1 MKKVVLSLF
10 VVFTLFACGKTQ
22 MADKGPYLAQVG
34 DVEITEADLESEMQ
48 NLPDY
53 AQSMFEGKEGKKRFL
68 DEVIKKEILY
78 QEALKKG
85 LDKSPEFKQ
94 KLEEFKKLTLISDLL
109 EKEIMSKSGVSEQDM
124 KDYYEKNKA
133 DFVATSQIKASHIL
147 VKTKEDAQKILERLN
162 NGEKF
167 EALAKEAS
175 IDRVSGKNGGELGY
189 FSRGEM
195 VPEFEKAAAMLKVGE
210 VSKPVKTQFGYHIIK
225 VTDKKTGPVVEF
237 ERVKDIIAQKLSGE
251 RQKEAFDSYIE
262 GLKKDYKIEVN
273 EKAVASLA
281 DEKKDEADSQPAA
294 QQAEESGE
302 APKQETKEESK

>member
-22 MADKGPYLAQVG
+22 TADKGPYLAKVG
-34 DVEITEADLESEMQ
+34 DVKITEADLESEMQ

-85 LDKSPEFKQ
+85 LDKGPEFKQ

-175 IDRVSGKNGGELGY
+175 IDKVSGKNGGELGY

-251 RQKEAFDSYIE
+251 RQKEAFDSYLE
-262 GLKKDYKIEVN
+262 GLKKDYKIDVN

-281 DEKKDEADSQPAA
+281 EEKEPETQPSA
-294 QQAEESGE
+294 QQTEGSDETQ
-302 APKQETKEESK
+302 KQETKQETK

>member
-22 MADKGPYLAQVG
+22 TADKGPYLAKVG
-34 DVEITEADLESEMQ
+34 DVKITEADLESEMQ

-175 IDRVSGKNGGELGY
+175 IDKVSGKNGGELGY

-251 RQKEAFDSYIE
+251 RQKEAFDSYLE
-262 GLKKDYKIEVN
+262 GLKKDYKIDVN

-281 DEKKDEADSQPAA
+281 EEKEPETQPSA
-294 QQAEESGE
+294 QQTEGSDETQ
-302 APKQETKEESK
+302 KQETRQETK

>member
-34 DVEITEADLESEMQ
+34 DVKITEADLESEMQ

-109 EKEIMSKSGVSEQDM
+109 EKEIMSKSSVSEQDM

-195 VPEFEKAAAMLKVGE
+195 VPEFEKAAAMLNVGE

-281 DEKKDEADSQPAA
+281 DEKKDEAESQPSA

>member
-22 MADKGPYLAQVG
+22 TADKGPYLAKVG
-34 DVEITEADLESEMQ
+34 DVKITEADLESEMQ

-175 IDRVSGKNGGELGY
+175 IDKVSGKNGGELGY

-251 RQKEAFDSYIE
+251 RQKEAFDSYLE
-262 GLKKDYKIEVN
+262 GLKKDYKIDVN

-281 DEKKDEADSQPAA
+281 EEKEKEPETQPSAQRTEGSDETQ
-294 QQAEESGE
+294 
-302 APKQETKEESK
+302 KQETRQETK

>member
-10 VVFTLFACGKTQ
+10 AVFTLFACGKTQ
-22 MADKGPYLAQVG
+22 MADEGPYLAKVG
-34 DVEITEADLESEMQ
+34 DVKITEADLESEMQ

-251 RQKEAFDSYIE
+251 RQKEAFDSYLE